1 MEEALDEMHVVGE
14 VVNVL
19 ADESVLGSQGR
30 VDMGKLRLIIY
41 DSVSRSYRIAGEAVG
56 QAFHDGKN
64 AACDGVSEA

>member
-30 VDMGKLRLIIY
+30 VDMGKLRPIIY
-41 DSVSRSYRIAGEAVG
+41 DSVFRSYCIAGEAVG
-56 QAFHDGKN
+56 QAFHDGKKLP
-64 AACDGVSEA
+64 VME

>member
-41 DSVSRSYRIAGEAVG
+41 DSVSCSYRIAGEAVG
-56 QAFHDGKN
+56 QAFHDGKK